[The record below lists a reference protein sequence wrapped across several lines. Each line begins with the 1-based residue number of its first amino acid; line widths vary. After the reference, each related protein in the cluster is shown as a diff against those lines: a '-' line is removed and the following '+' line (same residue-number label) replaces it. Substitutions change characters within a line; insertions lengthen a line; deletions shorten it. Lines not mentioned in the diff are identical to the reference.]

1 VQLKEK
7 ASVNCYVLGLA
18 LYPAVKRAAGHRLEE
33 MVYHTS
39 HAALDHAGIHRRE
52 LDHVTLGACD
62 ELDGRSISS
71 MLMAMPAGAYM
82 VDEIKVT
89 DSAASALCL
98 EVARLKSEEF
108 DIGLVASW
116 CKSSKTDVESVMR
129 LRGEPFYT
137 RPFGLDMGMSEAML
151 AQAVAE
157 EFGVSAEQANERVIK
172 AYARASA
179 NPRGLSQ
186 AVPTLA
192 EVAASPYEATPL
204 RAMHRAPLSD
214 GAVCMVVASERWLAR
229 HPQHRPL
236 ARIAG
241 VGWAADSYR
250 LDRAR
255 LRDFNS
261 ARKAWAQALRMSG
274 LPDASSIDVMELET
288 PTVYHEAAYEQVLGL
303 DASTQI
309 SPSGGAFAQNPLFCT
324 GLVGAAEAVLQ
335 VAGQAGA
342 VQVPGVRRA
351 AAHSCHGYAQQGNVF
366 MIFEGAAHD

>member
-1 VQLKEK
+1 
-7 ASVNCYVLGLA
+7 VNCYVLGLA
-18 LYPAVKRAAGHRLEE
+18 LYPAVKRASGHRLEE
-33 MVYHTS
+33 MVYHTA
-39 HAALDHAGIHRRE
+39 HAALEHAGIHRRE

-71 MLMAMPAGAYM
+71 MLLAMPAGAYL

-98 EVARLKSEEF
+98 EVARLRSEEF

-129 LRGEPFYT
+129 FRGEPFYT
-137 RPFGLDMGMSEAML
+137 RPLGMGMAMSDALL

-157 EFGVSAEQANERVIK
+157 QFGVSASQADERVVK
-172 AYARASA
+172 AYVRARA
-179 NPRGLSQ
+179 NPRGLAQ

-204 RAMHRAPLSD
+204 RAVHRAPLSD
-214 GAVCMVVASERWLAR
+214 GAVCMVVASERWLER

-250 LDRAR
+250 LDQAR
-255 LRDFNS
+255 LRDFHS
-261 ARKAWAQALRMSG
+261 ARKAWAQALRMAG
-274 LPDASSIDVMELET
+274 LPDAQSIDVMELET

-303 DASTQI
+303 NASTRI
-309 SPSGGAFAQNPLFCT
+309 TPSGGAFAQNPLFCT

-342 VQVPGVRRA
+342 VQVAGARRA

-366 MIFEGAAHD
+366 MIFEKVGGAHD